1 MERGRFIVRQAIKDA
16 DNRILGYEI
25 KYSGSEAYD
34 RENGNDISA
43 AETIYNVLMQNS
55 EKALRDSCSFMTF
68 TSSLL
73 AKRTPHLFKSK
84 DLVIQIDDSVIIH
97 PFAMHLVQQ
106 YVKEGYEIAAN
117 DFQFMPRYLALME
130 YLAYIKID
138 LSHMSQASAENIMRV
153 AHSMHKK
160 VIATGIDT
168 QELRDTAIS
177 LGVYGMQG
185 TYVADQM
192 ANKVHQSTYL
202 RSNFFRLVV
211 AVTREEPDIHEI
223 EQIVSTDVTLLKIAN
238 SAYFVRRT
246 QTTSIQQAIVTL
258 GLSQLKRW
266 VYLLS
271 AGDQDEAH
279 LSDSEEFIKISF
291 MRASFA
297 SELQKYVKKPVLTRS
312 EAYLLGMFS
321 TLEYLIDA
329 PMEEILADIPMVD
342 ELKSALLHR
351 EGQGGLLLELVI
363 SYEKADWK
371 KITEDAELLDIPSA
385 QLATIYFNCM
395 EEVNRI
401 WDQMLNPS
409 PAAKQDAVEEQPT
422 EQK

>member
-1 MERGRFIVRQAIKDA
+1 M
-16 DNRILGYEI
+16 
-25 KYSGSEAYD
+25 
-34 RENGNDISA
+34 
-43 AETIYNVLMQNS
+43 NVN
-55 EKALRDSCSFMTF
+55 
-68 TSSLL
+68 SLL
-73 AKRTPHLFKSK
+73 
-84 DLVIQIDDSVIIH
+84 
-97 PFAMHLVQQ
+97 
-106 YVKEGYEIAAN
+106 
-117 DFQFMPRYLALME
+117 
-130 YLAYIKID
+130 
-138 LSHMSQASAENIMRV
+138 
-153 AHSMHKK
+153 
-160 VIATGIDT
+160 
-168 QELRDTAIS
+168 
-177 LGVYGMQG
+177 
-185 TYVADQM
+185 
-192 ANKVHQSTYL
+192 
-202 RSNFFRLVV
+202 
-211 AVTREEPDIHEI
+211 
-223 EQIVSTDVTLLKIAN
+223 
-238 SAYFVRRT
+238 
-246 QTTSIQQAIVTL
+246 
-258 GLSQLKRW
+258 
-266 VYLLS
+266 
-271 AGDQDEAH
+271 DQDEAH

-371 KITEDAELLDIPSA
+371 KITEDAELLGIPSA